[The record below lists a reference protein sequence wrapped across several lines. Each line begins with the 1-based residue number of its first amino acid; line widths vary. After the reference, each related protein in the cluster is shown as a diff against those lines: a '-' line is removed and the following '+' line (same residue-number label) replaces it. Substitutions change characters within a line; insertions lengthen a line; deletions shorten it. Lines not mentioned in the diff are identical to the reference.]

1 VRELTIVTIGL
12 ALLAVAW
19 TLLFLV
25 ARTVVTRRSRA
36 RAAALE
42 RMRRPALQ
50 IAYSDELPDV
60 ADLDKGDFEALST
73 LVMRYGRRVR
83 GEPRERLADFVERSG
98 IAADQRRELSR
109 RGAWRRATAAFA
121 LGDAGDRDAIPALLV
136 ALDDRDRAVRIA
148 AAHSLGSLG
157 AVEAVDPLVE
167 SIEAGRIPWIE
178 GGQALIELGSGAAP
192 ALRALAADP
201 TSPLRARAIELLGH
215 VGGPG
220 DAHAVQ
226 EALAEESP
234 ELREQAAR
242 ALGELG
248 ARDSTA
254 ALRRALGDPEP
265 AVASAAAASLGATG
279 AHDVVDD
286 LLAVARSGSF
296 EAARAAATAAARIDP
311 RAVVAAAE
319 QPGAGPHV
327 EAAAD
332 LARI

>member
-1 VRELTIVTIGL
+1 MRELTLVTVGL

-19 TLLFLV
+19 ILLFLV
-25 ARTVVTRRSRA
+25 ARAVVTRRSRV

-60 ADLDKGDFEALST
+60 AELDKGDFEALST
-73 LVMRYGRRVR
+73 LVMRYGRLVR
-83 GEPRERLADFVERSG
+83 GEPRDRLAAFFERSG
-98 IAADQRRELSR
+98 IAADQRRALSS
-109 RGAWRRATAAFA
+109 RGAWRRATAALA
-121 LGDAGDRDAIPALLV
+121 LGDAGDRDAIPALLA
-136 ALDDRDRAVRIA
+136 ALEDRDRAVRIA

-157 AVEAVDPLVE
+157 AVEAVHPLVK

-178 GGQALIELGSGAAP
+178 GGQALIELGSDAAP

-201 TSPLRARAIELLGH
+201 ASPLRARAIELLGH

-220 DAHAVQ
+220 DAAAVQ
-226 EALAEESP
+226 RALAEDSP
-234 ELREQAAR
+234 ELREHAAR

-254 ALRRALGDPEP
+254 ALRRALGDPDA
-265 AVASAAAASLGATG
+265 AVATAAAASLGAIG

-286 LLAVARSGSF
+286 LLAHAREGPF
-296 EAARAAATAAARIDP
+296 EAARAAAAAAARIDP

-332 LARI
+332 LAQI